1 MEDIRWIQRFSSF
14 RKALAQLEKGLA
26 KERTSGLNEFEVQGV
41 IKSFEFTYELSW
53 NTLKDYFEYQGE
65 ADSIKGSRDVF
76 RLGVQRNLLSQG
88 KDWMRMIDSRQQS
101 SHDYDLT
108 MAENILKEIKKTY
121 FPLFKELEIKITKPN
136 PQNANKGR
144 RLQYGL

>member
-65 ADSIKGSRDVF
+65 ADSIKGSRDAF

-88 KDWMRMIDSRQQS
+88 TDWMRMIDSRQQS

-121 FPLFKELEIKITKPN
+121 FPLFKELEMSMEKIRNGDQGKLF
-136 PQNANKGR
+136 R
-144 RLQYGL
+144 S

>member
-65 ADSIKGSRDVF
+65 ADSIKGSRDAF

-88 KDWMRMIDSRQQS
+88 TDWMRMIDSRQQS

-108 MAENILKEIKKTY
+108 MAENILKEIKKHI
-121 FPLFKELEIKITKPN
+121 FHCSRNWKCQWRK
-136 PQNANKGR
+136 
-144 RLQYGL
+144 